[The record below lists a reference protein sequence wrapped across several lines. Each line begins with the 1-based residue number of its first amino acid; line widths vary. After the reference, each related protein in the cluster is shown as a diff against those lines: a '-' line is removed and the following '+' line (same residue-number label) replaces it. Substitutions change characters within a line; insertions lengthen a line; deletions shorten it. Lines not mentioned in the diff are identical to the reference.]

1 MPSSSV
7 SSVENEKN
15 HEGLICFCPIGCFEQ
30 PHSSCVEIVIMYLT
44 SLYSPSS
51 SRYSSYSVLLLVVLA
66 SSTTSS

>member
-44 SLYSPSS
+44 SLYS
-51 SRYSSYSVLLLVVLA
+51 
-66 SSTTSS
+66 TSSIELEE